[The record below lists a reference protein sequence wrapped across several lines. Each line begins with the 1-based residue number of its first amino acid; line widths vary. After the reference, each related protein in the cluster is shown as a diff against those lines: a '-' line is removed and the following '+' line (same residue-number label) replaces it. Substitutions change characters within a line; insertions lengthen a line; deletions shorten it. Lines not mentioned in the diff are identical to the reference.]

1 MNSVLARLGMTTD
14 RGMNYQGVLF
24 LSMAIAL
31 DMDPASPW
39 RSPIIITTVVCLA
52 LVAFFTQGHIAEPG
66 PMVPDVPPD
75 EGDIDLHEDLSSVL
89 ETGRNFA
96 ATPMSLISR
105 RLPVGIS
112 QKGIDLIKEFEGF
125 RSKAY
130 LCPAR
135 VWTIG
140 YGHTAG
146 VKPGMRVTQSEA
158 EAMLRKD
165 LKIYERHVANAL
177 GDAQTSQGQWD
188 ALVSF
193 CYNAGPGNLHK
204 SSMLRLHKQGQYKAA
219 ADSFLNWTKGGGR
232 VLPGLVRRRKAERAL
247 YLS

>member
-1 MNSVLARLGMTTD
+1 MGSLMARLGMTTD
-14 RGMNYQGVLF
+14 KGMSYQGALF
-24 LSMAIAL
+24 LAMAIIL

-39 RSPIIITTVVCLA
+39 RNYLMAATLICLA
-52 LVAFFTQGHIAEPG
+52 VVAFFTRGHIAETG
-66 PMVPDVPPD
+66 PVTPDVPAD
-75 EGDIDLHEDLSSVL
+75 EEDIDLAESLEDVL
-89 ETGRNFA
+89 RDGRRFA
-96 ATPMSLISR
+96 NMPLGLVSQKI
-105 RLPVGIS
+105 PVGIS

-125 RSKAY
+125 RAKAY

-140 YGHTAG
+140 YGHTKG
-146 VKPGMRVTQSEA
+146 VKPGMTITKAQG
-158 EAMLRKD
+158 EAMLRAD
-165 LKIYERHVANAL
+165 LKIYERHTSDAL
-177 GDAQTSQGQWD
+177 GNARTTQGQWD

-193 CYNAGPGNLHK
+193 CYNAGPGNLNK

-219 ADSFLNWTKGGGR
+219 ADAFLNWTKGGGK

>member
-1 MNSVLARLGMTTD
+1 MGSLMARLGMTTD

-24 LSMAIAL
+24 LSMAIAFE
-31 DMDPASPW
+31 MDAASPW
-39 RSPIIITTVVCLA
+39 RNYVIIATLVTMS
-52 LVAFFTQGHIAEPG
+52 LVAFFTQGSIAEAG
-66 PMVPDVPPD
+66 PVTPDIPAD
-75 EGDIDLHEDLSSVL
+75 EEDLDLTQSLEDVL
-89 ETGRNFA
+89 REGRRFA
-96 ATPMSLISR
+96 NMPMGLVSQK
-105 RLPVGIS
+105 LPVGIS

-125 RSKAY
+125 RAKAY

-140 YGHTAG
+140 YGHTKG
-146 VKPGMRVTQSEA
+146 VKPGMVITKAQG
-158 EAMLRKD
+158 EAMLRAD
-165 LKIYERHVANAL
+165 LKIYERYTSDAL
-177 GDAQTSQGQWD
+177 GNARTTQGQWD

-193 CYNAGPGNLHK
+193 CYNAGPANLNK

-219 ADSFLNWTKGGGR
+219 ADAFLNWTKGGGR

>member
-1 MNSVLARLGMTTD
+1 MGNIMAKLGMTTD
-14 RGMNYQGVLF
+14 KGMNYQGVLF
-24 LSMAIAL
+24 LSMAIIL
-31 DMDPASPW
+31 DMDQSSPW
-39 RSPIIITTVVCLA
+39 RNYLMAGTLICLA

-89 ETGRNFA
+89 EKGRQFA
-96 ATPMSLISR
+96 AMPLSLVSS

-112 QKGIDLIKEFEGF
+112 QNGIDLIKEFEGF
-125 RSKAY
+125 RAKAY

-135 VWTIG
+135 VWTLG
-140 YGHTAG
+140 YGHTVG
-146 VKPGMRVTQSEA
+146 VKPGMTVTKAEA

-177 GDAQTSQGQWD
+177 GDTKTSQGQWD

-193 CYNAGPGNLHK
+193 CFNAGPGNLLK

-219 ADSFLNWTKGGGR
+219 ADAFLNWTKGGGR
-232 VLPGLVRRRKAERAL
+232 VLPGLVRRRKSERAL

>member
-1 MNSVLARLGMTTD
+1 MGGIMAKLGMTTD
-14 RGMNYQGVLF
+14 KGMNYQGVLF
-24 LSMAIAL
+24 LSMAIIL
-31 DMDPASPW
+31 DMDQSSPW
-39 RSPIIITTVVCLA
+39 RNYLMAGTLVCLA
-52 LVAFFTQGHIAEPG
+52 LVAFFTQGHIAEDG
-66 PMVPDVPPD
+66 PAVPDVPLD
-75 EGDIDLHEDLSSVL
+75 EEDIDLSQSLEDVLHE
-89 ETGRNFA
+89 GRQFA
-96 ATPMSLISR
+96 GMPLGLVSQ

-125 RSKAY
+125 RAKAY

-146 VKPGMRVTQSEA
+146 VKPGMVVMQAQA
-158 EAMLRKD
+158 EAMLRAD
-165 LKIYERHVANAL
+165 LKLYERHTSAALGNAL
-177 GDAQTSQGQWD
+177 TSQGQWD

-193 CYNAGPGNLHK
+193 CFNAGPANLKK
-204 SSMLRLHKQGQYKAA
+204 SSMLRLHKQGNYKAA
-219 ADSFLNWTKGGGR
+219 ADAFLKWTKGGGR